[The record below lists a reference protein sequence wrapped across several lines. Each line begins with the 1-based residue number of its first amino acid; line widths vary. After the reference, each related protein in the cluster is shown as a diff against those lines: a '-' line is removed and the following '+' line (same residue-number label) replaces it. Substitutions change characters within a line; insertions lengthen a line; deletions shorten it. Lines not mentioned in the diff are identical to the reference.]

1 MFCSQLKIQLAKLP
15 LTRSYANGPLKI
27 LSALPQRPLKKIRIG
42 KARPAIYYKFNT
54 FIELSDGSV
63 IRRRSQYPREELRMI
78 TDQRNNPLWNPSK
91 PDVSL
96 LDAEAKGKLSKFKA
110 KFAAFENS
118 GKTEEDILEQR
129 EKEKRE
135 REIRLETGIFTKKK
149 DEEGKGWMDVLESN
163 YKVQK
168 LGGKIAQKDKSKK
181 KKKAAAAAAAA
192 AADAATASATS
203 AAGKK

>member
-1 MFCSQLKIQLAKLP
+1 MFQLQLKTQLAKVP
-15 LTRSYANGPLKI
+15 LSRSYANGPLKI

-63 IRRRSQYPREELRMI
+63 IRRRSQYPKEELRMI
-78 TDQRNNPLWNPSK
+78 SDQRNNPLWNPSK

-118 GKTEEDILEQR
+118 GKTQEDILKQQ

-135 REIRLETGIFTKKK
+135 RKIRLQTGIITKKK
-149 DEEGKGWMDVLESN
+149 DEENEGWMDVLESN
-163 YKVQK
+163 YKEQK
-168 LGGKIAQKDKSKK
+168 LGGKLAQKEKSKK

-192 AADAATASATS
+192 ATS
-203 AAGKK
+203 TAAGAAKSK